1 MFRYLI
7 SFANKQFIYHK
18 NTKPIMD
25 NTDVYM
31 RIQILYQITK
41 IINNFINLINVLF
54 NKEFEFAYEYLMLIL
69 IGICDQYI
77 L

>member
-41 IINNFINLINVLF
+41 IINN
-54 NKEFEFAYEYLMLIL
+54 
-69 IGICDQYI
+69 
-77 L
+77 